1 MEGER
6 QEINRERER
15 DGEGGH
21 SARVMVADMGVQ
33 PAVKGS
39 S

>member
-1 MEGER
+1 MEGEI
-6 QEINRERER
+6 QEINRER

-21 SARVMVADMGVQ
+21 SARVMVADMRVQ

>member
-1 MEGER
+1 M
-6 QEINRERER
+6 ERER

>member
-1 MEGER
+1 MEGDR
-6 QEINRERER
+6 QEINGEKER